1 MKIKKLLAAVTA
13 LVLVGGAYPVT
24 AEKTHSCLLGFA
36 AETETAAGAA
46 KMSQSFTADGITYT
60 VYSDYAVVAEVS
72 RDAGADIVI
81 ADEIDGKS
89 VTGFEKGAF
98 DDVRGTIR
106 TLKLGKNIKTIN
118 EALLYECSELTKIE
132 CGESLESI
140 GCAAFAYCEKLEEVS
155 FNEGLTVINNCAFY
169 NCTSLV
175 SLEFPDSLTE
185 IKVSAFEMC
194 TGIKEVKFG
203 KNLERIEARAFC
215 DSDGITEVDL
225 GEKLTYLG
233 SAAFSGENIK
243 CLVIPEGV
251 TSLSDLCPLYFK
263 YPMAYRDCAIKIMNP
278 KCLIE
283 NTVNAKDCVIVS
295 ADDSSSRKFAEFQNE
310 RAEVNKTRYCSFED
324 YEKGDYAKMPSDG
337 ADIASIYGMMFKENE
352 TGLTLTDITD
362 LPSDNTVVIIPDE
375 VDGVPVTAIGNSAFT
390 YQSYLKCVVFGK
402 NIQTVEGNAFSNCS
416 ELQKVVMNDKLKT
429 IGDSAFS
436 GCSKLHDITVGSN
449 IEYIGDS
456 AFLQCVNLNGF
467 KLPDTVK
474 HIGRASFQK
483 TRVKELVIPEG
494 VTELEGCP
502 AEQTFGK
509 NIDEPIVYNVT
520 MKIMNP
526 ECRLSFI
533 EEPREWANCII
544 VSDSG
549 AARDFAEENGI
560 HHCGFEQFEKGDYEK
575 NDISYFDGTSAN
587 YEYGMSFI
595 KVDGGAELAAAALP
609 ENGRLVIPDEIE
621 GLPVVS
627 VSKDVYDYYNRAN
640 YNGPFRLRSVKIGNN
655 VKSIPKGAFTYSMLR
670 IVEIGDG
677 VETIGNSA
685 FIFCEALSYV
695 KFGKGIKEVGE
706 EAFYHCWKMQSVI
719 DLPSVITIGDE
730 AFINCKYAKG
740 IILGNDLKTIGNNA
754 FENVCDYKVL
764 ELPDSLES
772 IGESA
777 FEANYSLE
785 EVRCGKG
792 LKTIGKGAFS
802 DNAILKKVTLNEGL
816 TDLGKSA
823 FENCYLLHEIN
834 IPDSLT
840 EIKGMTFYR
849 TTLNS
854 LILPESIKSVGGG
867 AYYSLYS
874 GKSLENTMR
883 DPRFTER
890 EITIPKPEGD
900 ISIKIMNP
908 DCEIGKDAFTGT
920 FDYMYG
926 YKGSTAEEYMINE
939 KMQDR
944 FIPFDEGQAERLAGD
959 ANCDGTIDLADAVI
973 IMQALANPDKYG
985 LNGTAEKHI
994 TLQGINNGD
1003 VDKTVEGI
1011 TSNDAL
1017 RIQEYLLG
1025 KDVKFD

>member
-13 LVLVGGAYPVT
+13 LVLIGGAYP
-24 AEKTHSCLLGFA
+24 AAAGKTDGRPVVFA
-36 AETETAAGAA
+36 AEAETAA
-46 KMSQSFTADGITYT
+46 KMSQSFTADDITYS

-72 RDAGADIVI
+72 RDAEADIVI
-81 ADEIDGKS
+81 ADEIDGKP

-98 DDVRGTIR
+98 DDVRGTVR
-106 TLKLGKNIKTIN
+106 TIKLGKNIKTIN

-203 KNLERIEARAFC
+203 KNLERIEAGAFC

-225 GEKLTYLG
+225 GENLTYLG
-233 SAAFSGENIK
+233 SGAFSGENIK

-251 TSLSDLCPLYFK
+251 TSLTDLCPLYFK
-263 YPMAYRDCAIKIMNP
+263 YPMAYRDCVIKIMNP
-278 KCLIE
+278 ECGIL
-283 NTVNAKDCVIVS
+283 NTVNTKDCVIVS

-324 YEKGDYAKMPSDG
+324 YEKGDYAKMPTDG
-337 ADIASIYGMMFKENE
+337 ADIASLYGMTFKENE

-375 VDGVPVTAIGNSAFT
+375 VDGVPVTVIGNSAFRS
-390 YQSYLKCVVFGK
+390 QSYLKCVVFGK
-402 NIQTVEGNAFSNCS
+402 NIQTVEEEAFCQCS

-449 IEYIGDS
+449 IEYIGES
-456 AFLQCVNLNGF
+456 AFLSCGSLNEF

-474 HIGRASFQK
+474 HIGRAAFQK

-502 AEQTFGK
+502 AEPGYGIK
-509 NIDEPIVYNVT
+509 IDEPIVYNVT

-549 AARDFAEENGI
+549 AAQDFAEENDI

-575 NDISYFDGTSAN
+575 NDISYFDFPSSIF
-587 YEYGMSFI
+587 EYGMSFT
-595 KVDGGAELAAAALP
+595 KVDGGAELSAIKIP
-609 ENGRLVIPDEIE
+609 ENGRIVIPDEVE
-621 GLPVVS
+621 GVPVVS
-627 VSKDVYDYYNRAN
+627 FSKDVFNLYGTPRYDTF
-640 YNGPFRLRSVKIGNN
+640 PLRSVKIGNN
-655 VKSIPKGAFTYSMLR
+655 VKSIPEGTFDWSTLR
-670 IVEIGDG
+670 IAEIGDG
-677 VETIGNSA
+677 VETIGDDA
-685 FIFCEALSYV
+685 FYYCEALSYV
-695 KFGKGIKEVGE
+695 KFGKGIKEIGDK
-706 EAFYHCWKMQSVI
+706 AFFCCREMQSVI

-730 AFINCKYAKG
+730 AFIYCKYAKG
-740 IILGNDLKTIGNNA
+740 IILGNDLKTIGDNA
-754 FENVCDYKVL
+754 FKDVCDYKVL
-764 ELPDSLES
+764 DLPDSLES
-772 IGESA
+772 IGEGA

-816 TDLGKSA
+816 TELGEAA

-840 EIKGMTFYR
+840 EIKDMTFYR
-849 TTLNS
+849 TTINS
-854 LILPESIKSVGGG
+854 LILPESIKSVGKE
-867 AYYSLYS
+867 AYCSLYL
-874 GKSLENTMR
+874 GKSLENTMS
-883 DPRFTER
+883 DPRFKER

-908 DCEIGKDAFTGT
+908 DCEIDKDAFAGT

-939 KMQDR
+939 KIQER
-944 FIPFDEGQAERLAGD
+944 FIPFSEEQSERPGD